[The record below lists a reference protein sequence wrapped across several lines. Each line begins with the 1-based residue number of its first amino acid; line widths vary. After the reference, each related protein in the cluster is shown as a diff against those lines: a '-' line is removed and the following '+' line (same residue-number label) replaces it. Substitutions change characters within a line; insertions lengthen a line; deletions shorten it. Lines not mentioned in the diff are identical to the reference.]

1 MFGDI
6 FDFDHDGETDAF
18 EMALGFSIVFG
29 SDEEKSKEDLFAD
42 EEDDDSLDE
51 AHHEDLE
58 AELGTLEDQLPDLQ
72 EKLSDLEDDE
82 PDDCTSAAYYRWERR
97 RDRLEEQISEIENQ
111 ISEVEDQLDD
121 Y

>member
-42 EEDDDSLDE
+42 EKDDDS
-51 AHHEDLE
+51 
-58 AELGTLEDQLPDLQ
+58 
-72 EKLSDLEDDE
+72 
-82 PDDCTSAAYYRWERR
+82 
-97 RDRLEEQISEIENQ
+97 
-111 ISEVEDQLDD
+111 
-121 Y
+121 